1 MLMHEGGDGG
11 FYNCYSG
18 CATDWD
24 RHYYNIDASE
34 YSSLEYYY
42 FTETPVDIVHCNKVV
57 DYAYIYFTA
66 ILSSPNCDDDIPFIS
81 HIKFSRQQ
89 VAQTPPPTYLSSE
102 DNRDTIGL
110 AISRPR
116 SEVIPIRQEAQP
128 ERKYSRLLPAKPTLT
143 LAIPPQATASGL
155 SSQKPPPA
163 DRASTMTN
171 MTAFADLDTEAAES
185 GHIWRPPPM
194 EPQSATAYYVADPR
208 GNWVLR
214 DDNRKSEVEQVAQ
227 AAELDTYTPLTKSPI
242 EKQEEEAAAMAGAI
256 SAATSIPKKPR
267 PAFLLRD
274 DPSMSRSSS
283 LYSQAS
289 AVRQRPPPP
298 PARRSSSSSQKGV
311 RAGVRRSD
319 SKDSHASAT
328 TINTSSP
335 SPFDDDAAIEDEI
348 ARLSQL
354 SPVAESP
361 SPRSGRPRVRYP
373 KITGRLDGA
382 TIRHVPPP
390 KRPNF
395 SSSPPGQPSPTLG
408 TALPTVTGSPS
419 AYPPPLRPKPPNR
432 APGPAPLQSTGS
444 GFSPAPPSEVA
455 FPQSQQQ
462 QQQSQRPQP
471 RPLQQQQPSRRPQT
485 PPQQQQQQQ
494 QQQMQSPAPV
504 PAPPRL
510 DTLQA
515 QGRRSPHIASQI
527 AVASPVSTTTPT
539 TSAAGSLLAKRV
551 GSDKAAALAL
561 DSNPAGSGKHWR
573 RRQGAGE
580 PGLLSPETAAAGLAS
595 PRDPPAGLG
604 SGTLPTTPTW
614 QPKLTPTRR
623 GDDLFLNVQ

>member
-1 MLMHEGGDGG
+1 M
-11 FYNCYSG
+11 F
-18 CATDWD
+18 
-24 RHYYNIDASE
+24 R
-34 YSSLEYYY
+34 
-42 FTETPVDIVHCNKVV
+42 
-57 DYAYIYFTA
+57 
-66 ILSSPNCDDDIPFIS
+66 
-81 HIKFSRQQ
+81 FSRQQ
-89 VAQTPPPTYLSSE
+89 VARTPPPTYLNSD
-102 DNRDTIGL
+102 DNRGTIGL

-116 SEVIPIRQEAQP
+116 SEVTPIRQEAQS
-128 ERKYSRLLPAKPTLT
+128 ERKHSRLLPAKPTLT
-143 LAIPPQATASGL
+143 LAIPPQATASGP
-155 SSQKPPPA
+155 SSQQQRPT

-171 MTAFADLDTEAAES
+171 MTAFADLDTEAAEL
-185 GHIWRPPPM
+185 GQIWRPPPTD
-194 EPQSATAYYVADPR
+194 PQSATAYYVADPR

-214 DDNRKSEVEQVAQ
+214 DDNRKSEVEKVAQ

-242 EKQEEEAAAMAGAI
+242 EKQEEEAAALAGAI
-256 SAATSIPKKPR
+256 SATTNFPKKPR

-274 DPSMSRSSS
+274 PNNPSMSRSSS

-298 PARRSSSSSQKGV
+298 PARKGSSSSQKGV
-311 RAGVRRSD
+311 KPSVSRSD

-335 SPFDDDAAIEDEI
+335 SPFDDDAAIEDDI

-361 SPRSGRPRVRYP
+361 SPRSGRSRVRYS

-408 TALPTVTGSPS
+408 TVLPAVTGSPS
-419 AYPPPLRPKPPNR
+419 AYPPPLRPKRSNR
-432 APGPAPLQSTGS
+432 APGPAPIQSTGS
-444 GFSPAPPSEVA
+444 GFSPAPPPEVA
-455 FPQSQQQ
+455 APQSQQQ
-462 QQQSQRPQP
+462 QFQRPQP
-471 RPLQQQQPSRRPQT
+471 RPLQQPSWRPRT
-485 PPQQQQQQQ
+485 PPQQQQQ

-527 AVASPVSTTTPT
+527 VVASPASTTTT
-539 TSAAGSLLAKRV
+539 TISAASSLLAKRV
-551 GSDKAAALAL
+551 GGDRAAALAL

-573 RRQGAGE
+573 QQQGAGG
-580 PGLLSPETAAAGLAS
+580 PGLLSPETAATGLVS
-595 PRDPPAGLG
+595 PRDPSAGLG
-604 SGTLPTTPTW
+604 SGTLPMTPTW

>member
-1 MLMHEGGDGG
+1 M
-11 FYNCYSG
+11 F
-18 CATDWD
+18 
-24 RHYYNIDASE
+24 R
-34 YSSLEYYY
+34 
-42 FTETPVDIVHCNKVV
+42 
-57 DYAYIYFTA
+57 
-66 ILSSPNCDDDIPFIS
+66 
-81 HIKFSRQQ
+81 FSRQQ
-89 VAQTPPPTYLSSE
+89 VARTPPPTYLSSE

-116 SEVIPIRQEAQP
+116 SEVTPIRQEAQP
-128 ERKYSRLLPAKPTLT
+128 ERKHSRLLPAKPTLT

-155 SSQKPPPA
+155 SSQKPPRT

-185 GHIWRPPPM
+185 GQIWWPPPTD
-194 EPQSATAYYVADPR
+194 PQSATAYYVADPQ

-214 DDNRKSEVEQVAQ
+214 DDNRKSEVEQVVQ

-256 SAATSIPKKPR
+256 SAATKFPKKPR
-267 PAFLLRD
+267 PVLSLRD
-274 DPSMSRSSS
+274 PKDPSTPRSSS

-298 PARRSSSSSQKGV
+298 PARRSSSSSRKDV
-311 RAGVRRSD
+311 RPGIRRSD

-335 SPFDDDAAIEDEI
+335 SPFDDDAAIENDI

-361 SPRSGRPRVRYP
+361 SPRSGRPRVRYS

-382 TIRHVPPP
+382 TIRRVPPP

-408 TALPTVTGSPS
+408 TVLPVVTGSPS
-419 AYPPPLRPKPPNR
+419 AYPPPLRPKRSNR
-432 APGPAPLQSTGS
+432 APGPAPIQSTGS

-462 QQQSQRPQP
+462 QQSQRPQP
-471 RPLQQQQPSRRPQT
+471 RPLQQQQPSRRPRA
-485 PPQQQQQQQ
+485 PPQQQQQ

-510 DTLQA
+510 DTLQP

-527 AVASPVSTTTPT
+527 VVASPVSTATTT
-539 TSAAGSLLAKRV
+539 TSAAGSLLAKRI

-573 RRQGAGE
+573 RQQGAGG

-604 SGTLPTTPTW
+604 SGTLPMTPTW

>member
-1 MLMHEGGDGG
+1 M
-11 FYNCYSG
+11 F
-18 CATDWD
+18 
-24 RHYYNIDASE
+24 R
-34 YSSLEYYY
+34 
-42 FTETPVDIVHCNKVV
+42 
-57 DYAYIYFTA
+57 
-66 ILSSPNCDDDIPFIS
+66 
-81 HIKFSRQQ
+81 FSRQQ
-89 VAQTPPPTYLSSE
+89 AAQTPPPTYLNSE
-102 DNRDTIGL
+102 DNRDAIGL

-116 SEVIPIRQEAQP
+116 SEVAPARQEVQV
-128 ERKYSRLLPAKPTLT
+128 ERKLSRLLPAKPTLT
-143 LAIPPQATASGL
+143 LAIPRQATASGP
-155 SSQKPPPA
+155 SSQQPPA

-185 GHIWRPPPM
+185 GQIWRPPPTD
-194 EPQSATAYYVADPR
+194 PQSATAYYVADPR

-242 EKQEEEAAAMAGAI
+242 EKQEEEAAAMAQAI
-256 SAATSIPKKPR
+256 SAATKFPKKPR

-274 DPSMSRSSS
+274 PNDPSMPRTSS

-298 PARRSSSSSQKGV
+298 PARRSSSSSRKAVRPGV
-311 RAGVRRSD
+311 HRSD

-335 SPFDDDAAIEDEI
+335 GPFDDDAAIENDI

-361 SPRSGRPRVRYP
+361 SPRSGRPRVRYS

-408 TALPTVTGSPS
+408 SVLPPITGSPS
-419 AYPPPLRPKPPNR
+419 AYPLPLRPKRSNR
-432 APGPAPLQSTGS
+432 APGPLPIQSAGS

-455 FPQSQQQ
+455 LPQSQQQ
-462 QQQSQRPQP
+462 QQQQQQQSQRQQP
-471 RPLQQQQPSRRPQT
+471 RPLQQQHQPSRRPRT
-485 PPQQQQQQQ
+485 PPQQQQQ

-510 DTLQA
+510 DALQA

-527 AVASPVSTTTPT
+527 VAASPVSTTTTT
-539 TSAAGSLLAKRV
+539 TSAANSLLAKRV
-551 GSDKAAALAL
+551 GNDKAAALAL
-561 DSNPAGSGKHWR
+561 DSHPAGSGKHWR
-573 RRQGAGE
+573 RQRGAGG
-580 PGLLSPETAAAGLAS
+580 PGLLSPETAAAGLDS
-595 PRDPPAGLG
+595 PRGPPAGPG

>member
-1 MLMHEGGDGG
+1 M
-11 FYNCYSG
+11 F
-18 CATDWD
+18 
-24 RHYYNIDASE
+24 R
-34 YSSLEYYY
+34 
-42 FTETPVDIVHCNKVV
+42 
-57 DYAYIYFTA
+57 
-66 ILSSPNCDDDIPFIS
+66 
-81 HIKFSRQQ
+81 FSRQQ
-89 VAQTPPPTYLSSE
+89 AAQTPPPTYLNSE

-116 SEVIPIRQEAQP
+116 SEVAPARQEVQV
-128 ERKYSRLLPAKPTLT
+128 ERKLSRLLPAKPTLT
-143 LAIPPQATASGL
+143 LAIPPQATASGP
-155 SSQKPPPA
+155 SSRQQPPA

-185 GHIWRPPPM
+185 GQIWRPPPTD
-194 EPQSATAYYVADPR
+194 PQSATAYYVADPR

-242 EKQEEEAAAMAGAI
+242 EKQEEEAAAMARAI
-256 SAATSIPKKPR
+256 SAATNFPEKPR

-274 DPSMSRSSS
+274 PNDPSMPRTSS

-298 PARRSSSSSQKGV
+298 AARRSSSSSRKGV
-311 RAGVRRSD
+311 RPGVHRSD
-319 SKDSHASAT
+319 SKDSHDSAT

-335 SPFDDDAAIEDEI
+335 SPFDDDAAIENDI

-361 SPRSGRPRVRYP
+361 SPRSGRPHVRYS

-408 TALPTVTGSPS
+408 SVLPVITGSPS
-419 AYPPPLRPKPPNR
+419 AYPPPLRPKRSNR
-432 APGPAPLQSTGS
+432 APGPSPIQSAGS

-455 FPQSQQQ
+455 SPQSQQQ
-462 QQQSQRPQP
+462 QQPP
-471 RPLQQQQPSRRPQT
+471 RSRRPRT
-485 PPQQQQQQQ
+485 PPQQQQQ

-515 QGRRSPHIASQI
+515 QGRRSLHIASQI
-527 AVASPVSTTTPT
+527 VAASPASTATTT
-539 TSAAGSLLAKRV
+539 TSTANSLLAKRV
-551 GSDKAAALAL
+551 GNDKAAALAL
-561 DSNPAGSGKHWR
+561 DSHPAGSGKHWR
-573 RRQGAGE
+573 RQRGAGE
-580 PGLLSPETAAAGLAS
+580 PGLLSPETAAAGLDS
-595 PRDPPAGLG
+595 PRGPPAGPS